1 MTPITTTPINKIARI
16 FEMMTANES
25 IKTPYTNHKLKAIR
39 MILWVMKFHH
49 VFYQTT
55 LSEFGEAMQYTK

>member
-1 MTPITTTPINKIARI
+1 MTPTTTTPMNNIARI

-39 MILWVMKFHH
+39 MILNVGNEIPSCL
-49 VFYQTT
+49 
-55 LSEFGEAMQYTK
+55 LSNHTF

>member
-1 MTPITTTPINKIARI
+1 MTPTTTTPMNNIARI

-39 MILWVMKFHH
+39 IILNVGNEIPSCL
-49 VFYQTT
+49 
-55 LSEFGEAMQYTK
+55 LSNHTF